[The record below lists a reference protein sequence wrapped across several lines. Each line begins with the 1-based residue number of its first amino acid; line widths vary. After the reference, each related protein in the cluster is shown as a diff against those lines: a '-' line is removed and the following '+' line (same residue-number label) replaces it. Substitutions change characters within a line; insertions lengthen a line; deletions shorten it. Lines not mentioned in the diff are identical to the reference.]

1 MDKENEGTRRGL
13 GKGLK
18 PSGKQYNIF
27 IEHTS
32 ENKSFVTPLAL
43 SLRQKDLELWY
54 DDFVLKVGDSLRR
67 EIDRGLAQS
76 QYGIVLLSHYFF
88 RKYWPQKELDELT
101 AREELGE
108 KVILPVWHNIN
119 KAKVTYYSP
128 ILADIVA
135 AKSSIGIEAVI
146 NKLIKAIIQ

>member
-1 MDKENEGTRRGL
+1 M
-13 GKGLK
+13 
-18 PSGKQYNIF
+18 
-27 IEHTS
+27 
-32 ENKSFVTPLAL
+32 TPLAL

-128 ILADIVA
+128 ILTDIVA
-135 AKSSIGIEAVI
+135 AKSSIGIEAVT